1 MKCVH
6 INIQAMITTG
16 EHNNMELV
24 ENQTEMSHLFVLS
37 WIQHNTANL
46 QQPTLP
52 LNWPAS
58 SQATNDLIS
67 GTNSIHIQ

>member
-6 INIQAMITTG
+6 INIQTMIATG

-37 WIQHNTANL
+37 
-46 QQPTLP
+46 
-52 LNWPAS
+52 
-58 SQATNDLIS
+58 
-67 GTNSIHIQ
+67 